1 MKEKF
6 QRFMTGRYGVDEL
19 GKFSLYLT
27 LALLVISLFIRN
39 RFMNGIIFVIIL
51 LLYFRMFSK
60 NYTQRRKENS
70 VYLKYRNKVL
80 YFFSKQKRMAQER
93 KTFHIYT
100 CPNCKQKIRI
110 PRGKG
115 KIAVTCPKCRTE
127 FIKKS

>member
-39 RFMNGIIFVIIL
+39 RFINGIIFVIIL

>member
-1 MKEKF
+1 
-6 QRFMTGRYGVDEL
+6 MTGRYGVDEL

-39 RFMNGIIFVIIL
+39 RFINGIIFVIIL